1 MMRLFLCIFLAALP
15 DRVPASSQ
23 DDYLINI
30 GDQIELDILDDD
42 EASQKYTVGSDGAI
56 QLPLIG
62 GFKIADLSIEQ
73 ARDRLHDAYVSSE
86 IYVNPTL
93 ALSVAAFRPVFVLGD
108 VRQPGYYDFHPFL
121 TAEQALGLAGGAMLS
136 YDNEEARIL
145 EKRNLSQQLDLVKTD
160 LARLAAQSARIEAQ
174 LKNQEAIQWGLVP
187 QELRSIIRREDFDEL
202 KPNED
207 KIMSLER
214 ANFGVQRSLLA
225 NALVEVEEQLRL
237 LSDRERVQAD
247 ALEYDRQD
255 LARKR
260 ELAQGGLVTSSAL
273 SQLERA
279 AKAGEGQL
287 LQIQEQQSVARRNLG
302 EHRREISRLET
313 GRGDELL
320 TQAQMLKAEIDK
332 KITEFQ
338 SVTERLGLISQWMTA
353 ATNTRNEFRID
364 YEVRRRTEAR
374 LVSLGVSGQ
383 TELLPGDQLVVSLR
397 PPEGAEEG
405 TQ

>member
-1 MMRLFLCIFLAALP
+1 MVRLFLCIFLATLP
-15 DRVPASSQ
+15 GRVLAANQ
-23 DDYLINI
+23 DDYLINV
-30 GDQIELDILDDD
+30 GDQVEIDILDDD
-42 EASQKYTVGSDGAI
+42 EASQRYTVGSDGAI

-62 GFKIADLSIEQ
+62 GFRIADLSIEQ
-73 ARDRLHDAYVSSE
+73 ARDRLYTAYVSSE
-86 IYVNPTL
+86 IYINPTL

-108 VRQPGYYDFHPFL
+108 VRQPGYHDFHPFL

-145 EKRNLSQQLDLVKTD
+145 EKRNLSQQLDQVKSD
-160 LARLAAQSARIEAQ
+160 LARLSTQAARVEAQ
-174 LKNQEAIQWGLVP
+174 LKGQDQIEWTLVP
-187 QELRSIIRREDFDEL
+187 EEARRIVRREDFDEL

-207 KIMSLER
+207 KILALER

-225 NALVEVEEQLRL
+225 NAIVEVEEQIRL
-237 LSDRERVQAD
+237 LSDRERVQTD
-247 ALEYDRQD
+247 ALEFDRQE
-255 LARKR
+255 LQRKR
-260 ELAQGGLVTSSAL
+260 GLAQGGLVTSSAL

-279 AKAGEGQL
+279 SKAGEGLL

-302 EHRREISRLET
+302 EHRREISSLET
-313 GRGDELL
+313 GRSAGLL
-320 TQAQMLKAEIDK
+320 TQAQLLRSDIDK
-332 KITEFQ
+332 KIAEFM
-338 SVTERLGLISQWMTA
+338 SVTERLDLITQWMNSA
-353 ATNTRNEFRID
+353 ANSRNEFRIE

-374 LVSLGVSGQ
+374 LVSIAVSGQ